1 MAEGIG
7 IHCKLGVERDCWGSI
22 VRGDPRGCLLDLEV
36 NREGVARA
44 RRKGGQIYIVLST
57 VLEKGMAG
65 IKVVQVSVYAFWK

>member
-7 IHCKLGVERDCWGSI
+7 VLCKLGVERECWGSI

-44 RRKGGQIYIVLST
+44 RRK
-57 VLEKGMAG
+57 
-65 IKVVQVSVYAFWK
+65 